1 MFITRVHEVRICG
14 VQKRQLKLAER
25 EGRLDSQ
32 QCGGG
37 ALWQG
42 GGVLAGLRIFDA
54 DILRRHLAATSPPG
68 IAACSR
74 AAPLTVEF
82 GRFWHRRQLRALPTC
97 PKIDCTAPIER
108 RRRRRRRSSTRR

>member
-37 ALWQG
+37 GRVGREGAFWPG
-42 GGVLAGLRIFDA
+42 RIFDA

-68 IAACSR
+68 LAACSP

-108 RRRRRRRSSTRR
+108 RRRRRSSTRR

>member
-37 ALWQG
+37 AFWQG

-68 IAACSR
+68 ISACSPAGGAVDGRVWQVLASSPAAR
-74 AAPLTVEF
+74 ASDVS
-82 GRFWHRRQLRALPTC
+82 GQ
-97 PKIDCTAPIER
+97 D
-108 RRRRRRRSSTRR
+108 

>member
-1 MFITRVHEVRICG
+1 MFITRVHEIRICG

-32 QCGGG
+32 QCGG
-37 ALWQG
+37 G

-68 IAACSR
+68 IAVCSP

-97 PKIDCTAPIER
+97 PAKIDCTAPIER